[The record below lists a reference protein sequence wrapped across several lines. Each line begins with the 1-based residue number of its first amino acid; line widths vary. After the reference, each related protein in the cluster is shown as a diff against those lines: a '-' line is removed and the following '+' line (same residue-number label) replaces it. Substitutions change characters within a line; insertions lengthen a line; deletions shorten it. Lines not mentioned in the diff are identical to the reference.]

1 MKSHLLVFI
10 LFSFIT
16 LVRNTSAT
24 INDSLHADAEKN
36 NVKENMCSVEDE
48 SARKIVNGFFS
59 LVFPLF
65 SSIAIIYIIYTVVNN
80 VDEDRKAKPKPKD
93 VEASFSDFLI
103 GLFQLA
109 LIHIIMQAIVPDA
122 IFNSLFVCFWGIVLL
137 IVAKVAIPEVMKY
150 TVEVVKEVRKESLW
164 LQKSLFGLCGIV
176 VVIFWIASQNY
187 DCQNDP
193 CCS

>member
-1 MKSHLLVFI
+1 MKSQLLVFL
-10 LFSFIT
+10 LFSSIT
-16 LVRNTSAT
+16 LVRNASAT

-36 NVKENMCSVEDE
+36 NVKEDMCSVEDE
-48 SARKIVNGFFS
+48 RARKIVNGFFS

-65 SSIAIIYIIYTVVNN
+65 SSIAIIYIIYTAVNN

-93 VEASFSDFLI
+93 AEASFSDFLI

-109 LIHIIMQAIVPDA
+109 LIHFIMQAIVPDA
-122 IFNSLFVCFWGIVLL
+122 IFNSLFVCFLGIVLL

-150 TVEVVKEVRKESLW
+150 TVEVAKKVWKESLW
-164 LQKSLFGLCGIV
+164 LRKSLFRLCV
-176 VVIFWIASQNY
+176 TMVVIFGIASQNY

-193 CCS
+193 CCN